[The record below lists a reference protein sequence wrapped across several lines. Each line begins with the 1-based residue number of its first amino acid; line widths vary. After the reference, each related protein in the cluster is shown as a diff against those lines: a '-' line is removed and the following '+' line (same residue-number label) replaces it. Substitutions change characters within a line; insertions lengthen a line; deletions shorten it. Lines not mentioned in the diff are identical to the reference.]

1 VKAITTANEPKYY
14 AELYENS
21 SKGKGLSLTE
31 STEIPNL
38 VSGTYVYYNGDI
50 RIVDEPHSEG
60 YVWLRESNINP
71 NRAITLITDLEPV
84 PMDYEL
90 LLRDVRELSDT
101 ELSNALD
108 FLENAKLNTSDRPQA
123 TKKRAVKIK
132 EEIKLGSKATL
143 DLLNSI

>member
-1 VKAITTANEPKYY
+1 MAPIA
-14 AELYENS
+14 A
-21 SKGKGLSLTE
+21 
-31 STEIPNL
+31 
-38 VSGTYVYYNGDI
+38 
-50 RIVDEPHSEG
+50 
-60 YVWLRESNINP
+60 
-71 NRAITLITDLEPV
+71 LEPV

>member
-1 VKAITTANEPKYY
+1 MTKVLP
-14 AELYENS
+14 
-21 SKGKGLSLTE
+21 GG
-31 STEIPNL
+31 
-38 VSGTYVYYNGDI
+38 YVYWNGAIKVVAAEAADT
-50 RIVDEPHSEG
+50 H
-60 YVWLRESNINP
+60 VWLRGSNINP
-71 NRAITLITDLEPV
+71 NRAMAPIADLEPV

-108 FLENAKLNTSDRPQA
+108 FLENAKLNQSDRPQA

-132 EEIKLGSKATL
+132 EDIKLGSKATL

>member
-1 VKAITTANEPKYY
+1 MTKVLP
-14 AELYENS
+14 
-21 SKGKGLSLTE
+21 G
-31 STEIPNL
+31 
-38 VSGTYVYYNGDI
+38 VYVYWNGDI
-50 RIVDEPHSEG
+50 KVVDEEASDTH
-60 YVWLRESNINP
+60 VWLQGSNINP
-71 NRAITLITDLEPV
+71 NRALAPIADLEPV

-101 ELSNALD
+101 ELSSALD

-132 EEIKLGSKATL
+132 EEIKLGSTATL

>member
-1 VKAITTANEPKYY
+1 MTKVLPDA
-14 AELYENS
+14 
-21 SKGKGLSLTE
+21 
-31 STEIPNL
+31 
-38 VSGTYVYYNGDI
+38 YVYWNGDI
-50 RIVDEPHSEG
+50 KVVDAEASDTH
-60 YVWLRESNINP
+60 VWLRGSNVNP
-71 NRAITLITDLEPV
+71 NRAMAPIADLEPV

-101 ELSNALD
+101 ELSSALD
-108 FLENAKLNTSDRPQA
+108 FLENAKLNQSDRPQA

>member
-1 VKAITTANEPKYY
+1 MTKALP
-14 AELYENS
+14 
-21 SKGKGLSLTE
+21 G
-31 STEIPNL
+31 
-38 VSGTYVYYNGDI
+38 VYVYWNGDI
-50 RIVDEPHSEG
+50 RIVDTEASDTH
-60 YVWLRESNINP
+60 VWLRGSNINP
-71 NRAITLITDLEPV
+71 NRAMAPIADLEPV

-90 LLRDVRELSDT
+90 LLRDVRELSDI
-101 ELSNALD
+101 ELSSALD